1 MRKGFASLFVG
12 EIIRKKSAN
21 IYLFNCDNTCSLDP
35 IEFLLLT
42 VQNDVKIRFTL
53 VKRIFRLREMSEM
66 CETIIPELQMDFRV
80 HAHESR
86 LSINEDNAEI
96 GYASLYRALQGA
108 TG

>member
-1 MRKGFASLFVG
+1 MV
-12 EIIRKKSAN
+12 
-21 IYLFNCDNTCSLDP
+21 NTCSLDP